1 VGARK
6 RMAKSEI
13 AAGHKWP
20 RVVSSP
26 DVKDAAGW

>member
-1 VGARK
+1 
-6 RMAKSEI
+6 MAKSEI
-13 AAGHKWP
+13 AGGHKWP